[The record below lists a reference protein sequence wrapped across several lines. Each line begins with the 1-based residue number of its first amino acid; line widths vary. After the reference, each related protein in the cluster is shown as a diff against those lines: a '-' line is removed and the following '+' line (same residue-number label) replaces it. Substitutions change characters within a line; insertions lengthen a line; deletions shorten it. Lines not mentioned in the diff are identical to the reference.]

1 VTSEAVRA
9 SNSAVQT
16 GRPAAR
22 WAGLAVAVLLLL
34 VLPWFFKGFMQTLMA
49 KFLIFSMFAMS
60 YNLVFGYGG
69 LLSLGH
75 AAYFGIGAYTAGL
88 LMLHGGVT
96 SFWIAAPLALIFS
109 LVGGV
114 FLGFLSL
121 RVTGLYFLLIT
132 FGLGQLLLSLAWN
145 IRWFNSSGMQGISAI
160 PYPDMGIPG
169 FQWTNRSFYYFVF
182 LWFVVCYFLVN
193 RVADS
198 PFGRGLVG
206 VREGQD
212 RMRAL
217 GYNVWLF
224 RYLILIVAGVL
235 AGWAGML
242 YAYSNSFVQPAYF
255 GFDYSW
261 LPMLMVIVGGA
272 ATRIGPMVGALIVV
286 FADYYVS
293 QLTPIWWPFF
303 LGWMFVFIIMFFR
316 GGIVVFAGRLW
327 HRMGGR

>member
-1 VTSEAVRA
+1 MTSGLAQA
-9 SNSAVQT
+9 SNPSGVI
-16 GRPAAR
+16 GRSAAR
-22 WAGLAVAVLLLL
+22 WLGVVLAGLFLL
-34 VLPWFFKGFMQTLMA
+34 VLPWFLKGFMQTLMA
-49 KFLIFSMFAMS
+49 KFLIFSIFAMS
-60 YNLVFGYGG
+60 YNLIFGYGG
-69 LLSLGH
+69 MLSLGH

-88 LMLHGGVT
+88 LMLHAGIT
-96 SFWIAAPLALIFS
+96 SFWVAAPLALLFA

-132 FGLGQLLLSLAWN
+132 FGLGQLLYSLAWN
-145 IRWFNSSGMQGISAI
+145 IRWFNSPGMQGISAI

-169 FQWTNRSFYYFVF
+169 FEWTNLSFYYFVF
-182 LWFVVCYFLVN
+182 VWFALCYFLIN

-206 VREGQD
+206 VREGED

-224 RYLILIVAGVL
+224 RYLALIVAGGF

-242 YAYSNSFVQPAYF
+242 YAYNNSFVQPAYF

-272 ATRIGPMVGALIVV
+272 ATRIGPLVGALIVV

-293 QLTPIWWPFF
+293 QLTQIWWPFF

-316 GGIVVFAGRLW
+316 GGIVVFAGRFW
-327 HRMGGR
+327 RRIGGR